1 MADENPAAAAPNPAP
16 AAAAAPGGAPAAAA
30 APAASAPA
38 PTDAQPKPGETNAT
52 GEGDNKGA
60 PESYTDFTAP
70 EDVVLDPTVL
80 SEFKGIAKELNLSQT
95 DAQKVIDRL
104 GPTVAKQ
111 QQAQIKET
119 VENAHK
125 EWTAASK
132 ADTEFGGDKLDANLA
147 VAKTALDTYGTP
159 ELKKLL
165 VDSGLGNHP
174 EVIRFCYRAGKA
186 AKEDGHVAGSPPPSE
201 KTPAQI
207 LYG

>member
-38 PTDAQPKPGETNAT
+38 PTDAQPKPGGTNAT
-52 GEGDNKGA
+52 DKGGNTGA
-60 PESYTDFTAP
+60 PESYTDYVAP

-186 AKEDGHVAGSPPPSE
+186 AK
-201 KTPAQI
+201 
-207 LYG
+207 